1 MRYIDRW
8 MLLLLAVLLT
18 ACHSSDEDSSDQN
31 CYLDIYVY
39 APDRPIVTRGDV
51 GEVDPLSDS
60 DGAEKTVHSLQ
71 IWVFKSN
78 GGDKVG
84 YLGVDATSAEYADPT
99 FLNKTGQQKYRMKVA
114 KEFAD
119 HPEAVDV
126 YVVANTSS
134 CDLTSLG
141 ENTKRSELEAAKI
154 GTGYFGTTSLYNKDD
169 LAPSGRITT
178 NGLPMSAVEKNQPI
192 YGSFPSLRIGS
203 ETEMTTL
210 KLTRAVSKLRFV
222 LCRIKETEQVTKR
235 FSSIDA
241 IELNGSQIPTQTF
254 LMPGPSVYST
264 YETEAIKYVSESN
277 KLRPG
282 SIREVANPLIYA
294 YETQSA
300 QVYED
305 LIKHAADADN
315 TRKEANLAWL
325 KQYGDD
331 NGLTELSSL
340 NTNDLPQLTQLGL
353 TYLRESDKQLTGTI
367 KYTYSEGSV
376 DHQETV
382 TFSMAAPGDFLRNHS
397 WIIYIFYMDTK
408 IHVQVVTDIGMKI
421 WTPDGGEENV
431 IVHNW

>member
-18 ACHSSDEDSSDQN
+18 ACHSSDEDSLDQN

-51 GEVDPLSDS
+51 GEVLPLSDG
-60 DGAEKTVHSLQ
+60 DGAEKIVHSLQ

-84 YLGVDATSAEYADPT
+84 YLGVDQTSDYYADPT

-126 YVVANTSS
+126 YVVANPSS
-134 CDLTSLG
+134 CGSSFV
-141 ENTKRSELEAAKI
+141 ENTTRSALEAAKI
-154 GTGYFGTTSLYNKDD
+154 GTSYFGTTDLYNEDD
-169 LAPSGRITT
+169 LDKDRDGRITT
-178 NGLPMSAVEKNQPI
+178 YGLPMSAVEKNQPI

-222 LCRIKETEQVTKR
+222 LCRKDDTNSTKKLV
-235 FSSIDA
+235 SIDG
-241 IELNGSQIPTQTF
+241 IELNGGQIPEQTS
-254 LMPGPSVYST
+254 LIPLTTNYSSGSYSSDAIVYVNENNKLLPSVVEGDGGIPSVDDPLT
-264 YETEAIKYVSESN
+264 YV
-277 KLRPG
+277 
-282 SIREVANPLIYA
+282 
-294 YETQSA
+294 YETQTA
-300 QVYED
+300 QEYEN
-305 LIKHAADADN
+305 LINQAVS
-315 TRKEANLAWL
+315 EGNL
-325 KQYGDD
+325 K
-331 NGLTELSSL
+331 
-340 NTNDLPQLTQLGL
+340 QLGL
-353 TYLRESDKQLTGTI
+353 TYLRESDLQLKGKI
-367 KYTYSEGSV
+367 YYTYRDGSTDNTV
-376 DHQETV
+376 DTE
-382 TFSMAAPGDFLRNHS
+382 FSMAAPGDFLRNHS

-408 IHVQVVTDIGMKI
+408 IHVQVVTDIGMKT

>member
-18 ACHSSDEDSSDQN
+18 ACHSSDEDSPDQN

-51 GEVDPLSDS
+51 GEVDPLSDG

-126 YVVANTSS
+126 YVVANPSS
-134 CDLTSLG
+134 CGLTALG

-154 GTGYFGTTSLYNKDD
+154 GSNYFGTTSLVSAVSSDV
-169 LAPSGRITT
+169 
-178 NGLPMSAVEKNQPI
+178 GLPMSAVEKNQPI

-222 LCRIKETEQVTKR
+222 LCRKDDTNSTKKLV
-235 FSSIDA
+235 SIDG

-254 LMPGPSVYST
+254 LMPGTSVYST

-408 IHVQVVTDIGMKI
+408 IHVQVVTDIGMKT

>member
-18 ACHSSDEDSSDQN
+18 ACHSSDEDSLDQN

-84 YLGVDATSAEYADPT
+84 YLGVDATSAEYADPI

-126 YVVANTSS
+126 YVVANPSS
-134 CDLTSLG
+134 CGLTALG

-154 GTGYFGTTSLYNKDD
+154 GSNYFGTTSLVSAVSSDV
-169 LAPSGRITT
+169 
-178 NGLPMSAVEKNQPI
+178 GLPMSAVEKNQPI

-203 ETEMTTL
+203 DTEMTTL

-222 LCRIKETEQVTKR
+222 LCRKDDTNSTKQLVGIN
-235 FSSIDA
+235 SIT
-241 IELNGSQIPTQTF
+241 LNANQIPN
-254 LMPGPSVYST
+254 
-264 YETEAIKYVSESN
+264 ETWLITREPLDYTARTHSAINY
-277 KLRPG
+277 G
-282 SIREVANPLIYA
+282 EVEKGAIPVVGDPLVYA
-294 YETQSA
+294 YETQTA
-300 QVYED
+300 QEYEKLINDAVSNGD
-305 LIKHAADADN
+305 LM
-315 TRKEANLAWL
+315 
-325 KQYGDD
+325 
-331 NGLTELSSL
+331 
-340 NTNDLPQLTQLGL
+340 QLGL
-353 TYLRESDKQLTGTI
+353 TYLRESDLQLKGNI
-367 KYTYSEGSV
+367 NYTYRDGSTNNTV
-376 DHQETV
+376 DTE
-382 TFSMAAPGDFLRNHS
+382 FSMAAPGDFLRNHS

-408 IHVQVVTDIGMKI
+408 IHVQMVTDIGMRSWI
-421 WTPDGGEENV
+421 PDGRDESV
-431 IVHNW
+431 IVYNW

>member
-18 ACHSSDEDSSDQN
+18 ACHSSDEDSLDQN

-51 GEVDPLSDS
+51 GEVLPLSDG
-60 DGAEKTVHSLQ
+60 DGAEKIVHSLQ

-84 YLGVDATSAEYADPT
+84 YLGVDQTSDYYADPT

-126 YVVANTSS
+126 YVVANAETCGLDLSESS
-134 CDLTSLG
+134 TRKTLDDAVIGKDSPVEG
-141 ENTKRSELEAAKI
+141 EC
-154 GTGYFGTTSLYNKDD
+154 YFSPAEKQSSV
-169 LAPSGRITT
+169 PSK
-178 NGLPMSAVEKNQPI
+178 GLPMSAILKNQSI
-192 YGSFPSLRIGS
+192 SGSFPALRIGS

-222 LCRIKETEQVTKR
+222 LCRKDDTNSTKKLV
-235 FSSIDA
+235 SIDG
-241 IELNGSQIPTQTF
+241 IELYGGQIPEQTF
-254 LMPGPSVYST
+254 LIPLTTNYSSGSYSSDAIVYVNENNKLLPSVAEGDGGIKSVDDPLT
-264 YETEAIKYVSESN
+264 YV
-277 KLRPG
+277 
-282 SIREVANPLIYA
+282 
-294 YETQSA
+294 YETQTA
-300 QVYED
+300 QEYEN
-305 LIKHAADADN
+305 LINQAVSEG
-315 TRKEANLAWL
+315 TL
-325 KQYGDD
+325 K
-331 NGLTELSSL
+331 
-340 NTNDLPQLTQLGL
+340 QLGL
-353 TYLRESDKQLTGTI
+353 TYLRESDLQLKGNI
-367 KYTYSEGSV
+367 NYTYSDGSTNK
-376 DHQETV
+376 TV
-382 TFSMAAPGDFLRNHS
+382 NTEFSMAAPGDFLRNHS

-408 IHVQVVTDIGMKI
+408 IHVQVVTDIGMKT

>member
-51 GEVDPLSDS
+51 GEVDPLSDG
-60 DGAEKTVHSLQ
+60 DGAEKIVHSLQ

-78 GGDKVG
+78 GGGKVG

-126 YVVANTSS
+126 YVVANPSS
-134 CDLTSLG
+134 CGSSFG
-141 ENTKRSELEAAKI
+141 ENTTRSALEAAKI
-154 GTGYFGTTSLYNKDD
+154 GTSYFGTTDLYNEDD
-169 LAPSGRITT
+169 LDKDRDGRITT
-178 NGLPMSAVEKNQPI
+178 YGLPMSAVEKNQPI

-222 LCRIKETEQVTKR
+222 LCRKDDTSSTKQLVGINSITLNANQIPNETWLITREPLNYTAR
-235 FSSIDA
+235 THSA
-241 IELNGSQIPTQTF
+241 IEYGSVAKEDIP
-254 LMPGPSVYST
+254 MV
-264 YETEAIKYVSESN
+264 E
-277 KLRPG
+277 
-282 SIREVANPLIYA
+282 NPLEYA
-294 YETQSA
+294 YETQTA
-300 QVYED
+300 QNYED
-305 LIKHAADADN
+305 IV
-315 TRKEANLAWL
+315 NLAIKEL
-325 KQYGDD
+325 K
-331 NGLTELSSL
+331 LK
-340 NTNDLPQLTQLGL
+340 QLGL
-353 TYLRESDKQLTGTI
+353 TYLRESDLQLKGNI
-367 KYTYSEGSV
+367 NYTYRDGSTDNTV
-376 DHQETV
+376 DTE
-382 TFSMAAPGDFLRNHS
+382 FSMAAPGDFLRNHS

-408 IHVQVVTDIGMKI
+408 IHVQVVTDIGMKT

-431 IVHNW
+431 IVYNW

>member
-8 MLLLLAVLLT
+8 MLLLLAVLLS

-126 YVVANTSS
+126 YVVANPSS
-134 CDLTSLG
+134 CGLTLG
-141 ENTKRSELEAAKI
+141 KNTKRSELEAAKI
-154 GTGYFGTTSLYNKDD
+154 GSNYFGTTSLVSAVSSDV
-169 LAPSGRITT
+169 
-178 NGLPMSAVEKNQPI
+178 GLPMSAVEKNQPI

-222 LCRIKETEQVTKR
+222 LCRKDDTNSTKKLV
-235 FSSIDA
+235 SIDG
-241 IELNGSQIPTQTF
+241 IELYGGQIPEQTF
-254 LMPGPSVYST
+254 LIPLTTNYSSGSYSSDAIVYVNENNKLLPSVAEGDGGIKSVDDPLT
-264 YETEAIKYVSESN
+264 YV
-277 KLRPG
+277 
-282 SIREVANPLIYA
+282 
-294 YETQSA
+294 YETQTA
-300 QVYED
+300 QEYEN
-305 LIKHAADADN
+305 LINQAVSEGK
-315 TRKEANLAWL
+315 L
-325 KQYGDD
+325 K
-331 NGLTELSSL
+331 
-340 NTNDLPQLTQLGL
+340 QLGL
-353 TYLRESDKQLTGTI
+353 TYLRESDLQLKGNI
-367 KYTYSEGSV
+367 NYTYSDGSTNK
-376 DHQETV
+376 TV
-382 TFSMAAPGDFLRNHS
+382 NTEFSMAAPGDFLRNHS